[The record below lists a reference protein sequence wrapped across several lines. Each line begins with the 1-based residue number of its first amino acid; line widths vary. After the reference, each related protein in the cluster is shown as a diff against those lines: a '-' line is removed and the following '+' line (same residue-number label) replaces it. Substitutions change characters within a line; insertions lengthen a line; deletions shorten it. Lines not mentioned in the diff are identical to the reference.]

1 MKNKIEKTTNWFL
14 IKDLCNFIYFP
25 IVHYFLNNPNLGE
38 RFKNVSFTLY
48 ASQIYLLIGVIWLIF
63 GIVYLIS
70 DYAHYFKFTRRS
82 KQLHFYLTIVFI
94 FCLMMVPILDTYYP
108 TSDVNRN
115 SLFSQVFGYVLPI
128 SVLAFIAGTLL
139 FFINLIRA
147 VLNLILKNE
156 AI

>member
-1 MKNKIEKTTNWFL
+1 
-14 IKDLCNFIYFP
+14 
-25 IVHYFLNNPNLGE
+25 
-38 RFKNVSFTLY
+38 
-48 ASQIYLLIGVIWLIF
+48 
-63 GIVYLIS
+63 
-70 DYAHYFKFTRRS
+70 
-82 KQLHFYLTIVFI
+82 
-94 FCLMMVPILDTYYP
+94 MVPILDTYYP